1 MQAWTNK
8 DFVELCKSGNIA
20 EVERAITE
28 GANVNSRDN
37 TGTTALMYLVLNGY
51 AEVAELLLKNSA
63 EVNMKSN
70 LGYTALMLASS
81 NGYTDIAELLMRY
94 GADVNARE
102 LRGLT
107 ALMLASWKGHAET
120 AELLLKHVLTSTLK
134 SMKAGRLCGGQHRK
148 GIQRSQSFSAN
159 IAQKSKQKVIRLGL
173 TLSQPYANK

>member
-1 MQAWTNK
+1 MVQAWTNK

-37 TGTTALMYLVLNGY
+37 TGTTALMYLVL
-51 AEVAELLLKNSA
+51 
-63 EVNMKSN
+63 
-70 LGYTALMLASS
+70 